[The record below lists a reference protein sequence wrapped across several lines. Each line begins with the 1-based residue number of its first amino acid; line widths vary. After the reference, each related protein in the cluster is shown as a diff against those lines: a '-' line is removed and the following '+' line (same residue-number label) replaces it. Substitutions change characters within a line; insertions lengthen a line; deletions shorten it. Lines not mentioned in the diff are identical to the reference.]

1 MEEAGTFTAPDAE
14 TVESMVWVVA
24 GVTEATE
31 ATEAMEA
38 VKGESLGR
46 IATVTRVCTVSAFV
60 L

>member
-1 MEEAGTFTAPDAE
+1 MEEAGTPTAPDAE
-14 TVESMVWVVA
+14 TVESMVWVVV

-31 ATEAMEA
+31 ATEA

>member
-1 MEEAGTFTAPDAE
+1 MEEAGTPTAPDAE
-14 TVESMVWVVA
+14 T
-24 GVTEATE
+24 EAT
-31 ATEAMEA
+31 EA